1 MHQLNHI
8 CIQQDFKLMLNLPT
22 YDFKLKMKLL
32 IVLRF
37 LVLNAVNNIRLCRA
51 SKTSY
56 FVRYLKKR

>member
-8 CIQQDFKLMLNLPT
+8 CLQQDSKLMLNLPT
-22 YDFKLKMKLL
+22 YNFKMKLL

-37 LVLNAVNNIRLCRA
+37 LVLNAVNNIRLCRGA

-56 FVRYLKKR
+56 FVKYLKKR